1 MKSNNSQILLFTTL
15 LLLSGCRNNTS
26 MNQMEVASPV
36 SVTDVTYGSISKTY
50 NTTSTAI
57 AASEAEL
64 KSEMAGQYRLQ
75 VNPRTGKPYKLGDK
89 VNARDLIVR
98 IEDKSYENG
107 ISIESKKLNL
117 DITEQEQ
124 TKQKSLYEKGGAT
137 LTDVRNTEVK
147 IISAR
152 LDYENALINLEKMNI
167 RAPFEGVIVNLPHFA
182 DGSQIASGS
191 SVVSIMDYRSMLLE
205 INLPESAINEVK
217 VGQKAY
223 ITHYTIPNDTIRG
236 LITEL
241 SPAISAETRTFKG
254 KLVIDNNKLLIRP
267 GMFVKADIITDS
279 RDSTIVIPKSIIRND
294 RDNKSV
300 FIIDQGIAVL
310 RFIQVGLE
318 DKYDIEVISGLNKDD
333 QLVVRGYETL
343 REGSK
348 VKIQK

>member
-1 MKSNNSQILLFTTL
+1 MKSNNSQILFFTTL
-15 LLLSGCRNNTS
+15 LLLSGCRNNSS

-57 AASEAEL
+57 AFSEAEL

-75 VNPRTGKPYKLGDK
+75 INPRTGKPYKLGDK
-89 VNARDLIVR
+89 VNAKDLIVR

-147 IISAR
+147 IIGAR

-167 RAPFEGVIVNLPHFA
+167 RAPFEGVIVNLPHLA

-217 VGQKAY
+217 VSQKAY

-241 SPAISAETRTFKG
+241 SPAISAETRTLDRK
-254 KLVIDNNKLLIRP
+254 
-267 GMFVKADIITDS
+267 
-279 RDSTIVIPKSIIRND
+279 STR
-294 RDNKSV
+294 
-300 FIIDQGIAVL
+300 
-310 RFIQVGLE
+310 
-318 DKYDIEVISGLNKDD
+318 LN
-333 QLVVRGYETL
+333 
-343 REGSK
+343 SSH
-348 VKIQK
+348 